1 MHGNKVSLKEITD
14 NQPFSTS
21 NRHVYNKNVA
31 NSEKYL
37 HSFDIIPAVENL
49 ISTDNLIESA
59 KKKGIDFGKGD
70 PYNRLRYYT
79 KIGWL
84 PHMVRKSDKEGS
96 ISGHYPEWALGHLIL
111 IEQLKSRNASNEEI
125 SRQLKLRNKLQG
137 VLGLFTSR
145 ESRTQLLT
153 YLIVFLLLLLVA
165 NQYDLIRLGKPKSGI
180 APNTANNFQVPAQ
193 IIDNGTAFIPKNQN
207 IVFVRSQATRTGM
220 KAYVSF
226 NQNYSPAVRYWVSE
240 MKDFS
245 GFTVE
250 LDAPVSNNVEF
261 NWWLSY

>member
-1 MHGNKVSLKEITD
+1 M
-14 NQPFSTS
+14 
-21 NRHVYNKNVA
+21 
-31 NSEKYL
+31 

-84 PHMVRKSDKEGS
+84 PHMVRKSDDEGS
-96 ISGHYPEWALGHLIL
+96 IKGHYPEWALGHLIL
-111 IEQLKSRNASNEEI
+111 IEQLKAKNASNEAI
-125 SRQLKLRNKLQG
+125 SRQLTIRNKIQG
-137 VLGLFTSR
+137 VMGLLTSP
-145 ESRTQLLT
+145 ESRTRLVVYVIFFLVLILL
-153 YLIVFLLLLLVA
+153 A
-165 NQYDLIRLGKPKSGI
+165 NQLELINLGRPKSGLI
-180 APNTANNFQVPAQ
+180 INPITSTQLPTQ

-207 IVFVRSQATRTGM
+207 TVLVKSLVIRTGM
-220 KAYVSF
+220 KVFVTF
-226 NQNYSPAVRYWVSE
+226 NQNYSPATRFWVSE
-240 MKDFS
+240 IKDYN

-250 LDAPVSNNVEF
+250 LDAPVSTNVEF

>member
-1 MHGNKVSLKEITD
+1 
-14 NQPFSTS
+14 
-21 NRHVYNKNVA
+21 
-31 NSEKYL
+31 L

-84 PHMVRKSDKEGS
+84 PHMVRKSDDEGS
-96 ISGHYPEWALGHLIL
+96 IKGHYPEWSLSHLIL
-111 IEQLKSRNASNEEI
+111 IEQLKAKNVSNEEI
-125 SRQLKLRNKLQG
+125 SRQLHIRNKFQSMM
-137 VLGLFTSR
+137 GLFTSP
-145 ESRTQLLT
+145 ESRAQLVL
-153 YLIVFLLLLLVA
+153 YVIFFLVLVIFA
-165 NQYDLIRLGKPKSGI
+165 NQFEIINLGKPKSRLI
-180 APNTANNFQVPAQ
+180 PNSITSTQLPTQ

-207 IVFVRSQATRTGM
+207 AVFVKSPTIRTGM
-220 KAYVSF
+220 KVFVTF
-226 NQNYSPAVRYWVSE
+226 NQNYSPAVRFWVSE
-240 MKDFS
+240 IKEYS

-250 LDAPVSNNVEF
+250 LDAPVSTNVEF

>member
-1 MHGNKVSLKEITD
+1 
-14 NQPFSTS
+14 
-21 NRHVYNKNVA
+21 
-31 NSEKYL
+31 L

-84 PHMVRKSDKEGS
+84 PHMVRKSDDEGS
-96 ISGHYPEWALGHLIL
+96 IRGHYPEWSIGHLIL
-111 IEQLKSRNASNEEI
+111 IEQLKAKNASNEEI
-125 SRQLKLRNKLQG
+125 SRQLTIRNKVQG
-137 VLGLFTSR
+137 VIGLLTSP
-145 ESRTQLLT
+145 ESRTRLVVYIIFFLVLILL
-153 YLIVFLLLLLVA
+153 A
-165 NQYDLIRLGKPKSGI
+165 NQLELINLGKPKSGLVR
-180 APNTANNFQVPAQ
+180 NPATSWQLPTQ

-207 IVFVRSQATRTGM
+207 AVFVKSSIIRTGM
-220 KAYVSF
+220 KVFVTF
-226 NQNYSPAVRYWVSE
+226 NQNYSPASRFWVSSI
-240 MKDFS
+240 KDYN

-250 LDAPVSNNVEF
+250 LDAPVSTNVEF